1 MLAEPLWSVEHNE
14 GSAPS
19 PETVRLVYARAR
31 SLGQKIGVSQSL
43 LLKLRMNFRSSQLT
57 I

>member
-1 MLAEPLWSVEHNE
+1 MKSYSSMLAEPLWSVEHNE

-31 SLGQKIGVSQSL
+31 SLGQKIGG
-43 LLKLRMNFRSSQLT
+43 F
-57 I
+57 